1 MILVTKDYDH
11 VIILSYLRH
20 AVSGVLS
27 STTWGVQMIHDCD
40 LPEGRMSHVLKT
52 NPLATL
58 DGKYLQLLNSST
70 SLGMTHTNLIKLQV
84 FASSKV
90 PFEPQKI
97 SQPFQG
103 HLTSCWGMHQP
114 VLCFT
119 LVVGGGF
126 K

>member
-1 MILVTKDYDH
+1 
-11 VIILSYLRH
+11 
-20 AVSGVLS
+20 
-27 STTWGVQMIHDCD
+27 
-40 LPEGRMSHVLKT
+40 MSHVSKT

-58 DGKYLQLLNSST
+58 DGKYLQLLNSFT
-70 SLGMTHTNLIKLQV
+70 SLGMTRTNLIKLQV